1 MEREPSNIIIL
12 FAFAFLVIGASL
24 AGLLVS
30 AEGGDYDG
38 CGMKSLYLMR
48 FSTLIAL
55 GFAFRRIANTYPK
68 LKLWF
73 TDTFWGVSAMLFVAG
88 FVLVLLPTSYMLLP
102 LAGGLHFSIALVFG
116 LIASAVGFYLVARE
130 NS

>member
-1 MEREPSNIIIL
+1 MNTTTIIIL
-12 FAFAFLVIGASL
+12 FALAFLVIGASL
-24 AGLLVS
+24 AGLIVS
-30 AEGGDYDG
+30 EESGDYDG
-38 CGMKSLYLMR
+38 WGMKSLYLMR

-55 GFAFRRIANTYPK
+55 WFVFSKIANTYPK

-88 FVLVLLPTSYMLLP
+88 FVLVLVPNSYMLLP
-102 LAGGLHFSIALVFG
+102 LVDWLHFSIALVLG
-116 LIASAVGFYLVARE
+116 LAASALVFYLVASQ